1 MAGPSP
7 RPGRRLEST
16 AMPRESAPDPY
27 AVLGIARDASPQQ
40 VALAHRRLAKRFHP
54 DLHPDEQVVARMQ
67 LVNEAWAILS
77 STARRAEY
85 DAAHP
90 TAGTPS
96 SGHWAASRRPIRP
109 AQPTTTRTWATW
121 RATAAE
127 TRSAP
132 RTVRQP
138 GELPVPPTRRPQPLE
153 TMPRTFRD
161 SGWAAL
167 IVAVVF
173 LTLLATA
180 VVLGK
185 LA

>member
-1 MAGPSP
+1 
-7 RPGRRLEST
+7 
-16 AMPRESAPDPY
+16 MPRETSPDPY
-27 AVLGIARDASPQQ
+27 AVLGIARDASQQQ

-54 DLHPDEQVVARMQ
+54 DLNPDEAGAARMQ
-67 LVNEAWAILS
+67 AVNDAWAILS
-77 STARRAEY
+77 SATRRAEY

-90 TAGTPS
+90 AAGTPG

-109 AQPTTTRTWATW
+109 AQPMTTRTWATW

-127 TRSAP
+127 TKAAP
-132 RTVRQP
+132 RTRRQP
-138 GELPVPPTRRPQPLE
+138 GEVPLPPTRRPQPLE
-153 TMPRTFRD
+153 GMPRTFRD

-180 VVLGK
+180 VVVGK

>member
-1 MAGPSP
+1 MPRRAPGPVC
-7 RPGRRLEST
+7 RLESA
-16 AMPRESAPDPY
+16 AMQRESTPDPY
-27 AVLGIARDASPQQ
+27 AVLGIARDATAQQ
-40 VALAHRRLAKRFHP
+40 VALAYRRLAKRFHP

-77 STARRAEY
+77 SATRRTEY

-109 AQPTTTRTWATW
+109 AQPITTRTWASW

-127 TRSAP
+127 TRAAP

-138 GELPVPPTRRPQPLE
+138 GEVPVPPTRRPQPLE
-153 TMPRTFRD
+153 SVPRTFRD

-167 IVAVVF
+167 IVAVIF